1 MNPETGV
8 GRSGAYKRSK
18 NRRCGS
24 PGRNHLFRKSDGCRS
39 IGIECGKCTDSS
51 LRDFD
56 KGILYFILEV
66 DGNPIGCVAL
76 EQVENNVCYLERLAV
91 HPKYQEQGYGRKLVE
106 FFLEKAKSLGN
117 QKVGIAIIQQHEQ
130 LRRWYL
136 KLGFI
141 ETTSKQFDHLP
152 FTVQFM
158 ELKL

>member
-1 MNPETGV
+1 VVNIREA
-8 GRSGAYKRSK
+8 R
-18 NRRCGS
+18 
-24 PGRNHLFRKSDGCRS
+24 
-39 IGIECGKCTDSS
+39 IEDVDLLAEIICSANQMVADQLGLNAENAPTHPSHCQPDWIQ
-51 LRDFD
+51 RDFD